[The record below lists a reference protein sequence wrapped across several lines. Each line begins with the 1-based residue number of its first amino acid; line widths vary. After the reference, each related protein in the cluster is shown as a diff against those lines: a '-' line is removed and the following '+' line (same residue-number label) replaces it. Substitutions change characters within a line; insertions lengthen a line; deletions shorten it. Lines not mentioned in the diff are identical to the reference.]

1 MSRTAEPCEVCAGS
15 TAPWALRDG
24 SSLTRC
30 AACGHV
36 ERDLAAC
43 PADHR
48 DAAYGGDPGLD
59 RIRLALTRRT
69 LDRVAPEEPGARV
82 FEIGFGAGALL
93 REFLDRGC
101 AVAGCD
107 PDQLG
112 VAVDPVVRA
121 SGDLHGTGIEQLPD
135 RIEPVDLVYGVH
147 VIEHVADPMQ
157 ALRAAHDL
165 LRPGGT
171 VALLTPA
178 ADSASLRLFSQAWW
192 LLEDPTHVRFFSRRS
207 AAEALQRAGFEHV
220 TVTRLAL
227 DNLTMEGASLTR
239 LLRPGARER
248 GVLHSR
254 AVRMLATALSPL
266 ALLARLVRPSLRP
279 TLLATGRRPA

>member
-1 MSRTAEPCEVCAGS
+1 MSRTGEPCEVCAGS
-15 TAPWALRDG
+15 YAPWALRDG
-24 SSLTRC
+24 TSLLRC
-30 AACGHV
+30 EVCGHV
-36 ERDLAAC
+36 ERDLVAC

-59 RIRLALTRRT
+59 RVRLALTRRT
-69 LDRVAPEEPGARV
+69 LNRVAPEAPGARV

-93 REFLDRGC
+93 RAFLDRGC

-112 VAVDPVVRA
+112 VEVDPVVRA
-121 SGDLHGTGIEQLPD
+121 SGDLHATGIEQLAG

-157 ALRAAHDL
+157 ALAASYEL

-171 VALLTPA
+171 IALLTPA
-178 ADSASLRLFSQAWW
+178 ADSASLRVFSQAWW
-192 LLEDPTHVRFFSRRS
+192 LLEDPTHIRFFSRRS
-207 AAEALQRAGFEHV
+207 AAAALRRAGFEDV
-220 TVTRLAL
+220 EVTRLAL
-227 DNLTMEGASLTR
+227 DNLTMEGASLVR
-239 LLRPGARER
+239 WVRPGSRER
-248 GVLHSR
+248 GVLHSG
-254 AVRMLATALSPL
+254 AVRLLATALSPL
-266 ALLARLVRPSLRP
+266 ALLARLLHPALRP